1 MAKGREM
8 LVVELVWHSRVVP
21 SSRKFVEVPKH
32 LCGESSVCY
41 IKSDFTF
48 YVIKSTLDIGLDC
61 AASSLFL
68 HTRLKTLDE
77 EASVSI
83 DNGKALWK
91 TWHT

>member
-1 MAKGREM
+1 MAKGHET
-8 LVVELVWHSRVVP
+8 LVVELVWHSQVVP
-21 SSRKFVEVPKH
+21 SLKKFVEVQKY
-32 LCGESSVCY
+32 LCCQSSVCY

-48 YVIKSTLDIGLDC
+48 YMIKSTLDIGFDC

-68 HTRLKTLDE
+68 HTKSKTLDE

-91 TWHT
+91 TWHA